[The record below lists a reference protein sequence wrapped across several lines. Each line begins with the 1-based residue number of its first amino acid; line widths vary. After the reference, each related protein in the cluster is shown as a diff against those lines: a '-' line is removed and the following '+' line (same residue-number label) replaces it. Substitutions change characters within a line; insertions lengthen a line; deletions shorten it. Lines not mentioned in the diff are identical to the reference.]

1 MTDRTVRLLAAT
13 SVAALLAAPAA
24 HAQGGAAAVGDA
36 AASPVVPA
44 MQDQE
49 IGKRFR
55 VEAADL
61 PPPQPDE
68 AVRNPALVVSRD
80 GRAPNVPEGFEVSLF
95 AELEGPRKLFVLD
108 SGDVL
113 VARQSAGDV
122 MFLRDGDG
130 DGEAETVSL
139 FAKNFQQPY
148 GLARIASG
156 ENEGDILVADVR
168 GIWRVPYAEGE
179 IRATGPEIFYPQ
191 PLSEV
196 PEEERRPQ
204 SPMDHFAV
212 TEEGV
217 FGRPIGHTTRSLL
230 RDEEGGVMYVGVGS
244 AGNIAVEEEPR
255 ATIQAFDLDGTNQRT
270 YASGMRN
277 PIGMALHPQTGA
289 LWAVVQ
295 ERDGLGDELVP
306 DYLTQVQE
314 GGFYGWPYAY
324 AGGLE
329 QPEFAGRAPE
339 KVAATLTPDVMFEAH
354 SSAMN
359 LVFYD
364 GDMFPQDY
372 RGDAFVALKGS
383 WNRADPTGYKV
394 VRVPFEDGEP
404 QGGYE
409 NFMTGFWVEGN
420 ERAVVWGRPTDLA
433 VMPDGALLV
442 ADETG
447 GTLWRVTYE
456 ETPEATGSTD
466 GMAPMS
472 PQEMEGES
480 AR

>member
-1 MTDRTVRLLAAT
+1 MTQHTTRLLAAT
-13 SVAALLAAPAA
+13 SLAALLAAPAA

-80 GRAPNVPEGFEVSLF
+80 GRTPTVPQGFDVSLF
-95 AELEGPRKLFVLD
+95 AELDGPRKLFVLD
-108 SGDVL
+108 GGGLL
-113 VARQSAGDV
+113 VARQYQGDV
-122 MFLRDGDG
+122 MYLGDENADGK
-130 DGEAETVSL
+130 AEVVSL
-139 FAKNFQQPY
+139 FATGFEQPY
-148 GLARIASG
+148 GLAQID
-156 ENEGDILVADVR
+156 EGAHAGHVLVADTR
-168 GIWRVPYAEGE
+168 GIWRVPYAAGE
-179 IRATGPEIFYPQ
+179 IRATGGEIFMPQ
-191 PLSEV
+191 ALEDV
-196 PEEERRPQ
+196 PEGEREPQ
-204 SPMDHFAV
+204 RPMDHFAV
-212 TEEGV
+212 TEQGV
-217 FGRPIGHTTRSLL
+217 FGGANGHSTRSLL
-230 RDEEGGVMYVGVGS
+230 RDEEAGVMYVGVGS

-255 ATIQAFDLDGTNQRT
+255 ATIQAFDLDGSNQRT
-270 YASGMRN
+270 YASGTRN

-295 ERDGLGDELVP
+295 ERDGLGNELVP

-329 QPEFAGRAPE
+329 QPEFADRAPE
-339 KVAATLTPDVMFEAH
+339 KVEATLLPDVMFEAH

-359 LVFYD
+359 LAFYD
-364 GDMFPQDY
+364 ADMFPQDY

-394 VRVPFEDGEP
+394 VRVPFQNGEP
-404 QGGYE
+404 EGGYE
-409 NFMTGFWVEGN
+409 NFMTGFWVEGD

-433 VMPDGALLV
+433 VMPDGALIV
-442 ADETG
+442 ADEVS
-447 GTLWRVTYE
+447 GTLWQVTYQ
-456 ETPEATGSTD
+456 ETPEATGAT
-466 GMAPMS
+466 GMTPMS
-472 PQEMEGES
+472 EEEMEGET